1 MSNEEFLTKMNILQK
16 LFNAENCNNQSKN
29 EENHEKN
36 NHLKKIIGKSF
47 SRVSF
52 YIYK

>member
-1 MSNEEFLTKMNILQK
+1 MKNFLTKMNIFRK
-16 LFNAENCNNQSKN
+16 LFNAEKCRNQSKN

-36 NHLKKIIGKSF
+36 HHLKKIIGKSF